1 MLPRNLFWKIA
12 VEQAAFALNVVEDK
26 SGETAFSRALGEAP
40 GELPWLIPLA
50 FGCLV
55 WVRRNARLNEASSE
69 HDRGKLYPAVFL
81 SWVILPGTLPQC
93 DIIVIPWATLR
104 HAI

>member
-1 MLPRNLFWKIA
+1 MLPRNLFWTIA

-26 SGETAFSRALGEAP
+26 SGETAFSRTL

-55 WVRRNARLNEASSE
+55 WVRWNARLNEAVSE
-69 HDRGKLYPAVFL
+69 HDRGKLYPA
-81 SWVILPGTLPQC
+81 
-93 DIIVIPWATLR
+93 
-104 HAI
+104 